1 MCNFLYVFNK
11 IKVIDLYVLVDFI
24 EVIDLFVDF
33 II

>member
-11 IKVIDLYVLVDFI
+11 IKVIDLLVDFI

>member
-1 MCNFLYVFNK
+1 MCNFLYVFDK
-11 IKVIDLYVLVDFI
+11 IKVIELLVDFI

>member
-11 IKVIDLYVLVDFI
+11 IKVVELLVDFI

>member
-11 IKVIDLYVLVDFI
+11 IKVIELLVDFI
-24 EVIDLFVDF
+24 EVIELFVDF

>member
-1 MCNFLYVFNK
+1 MCYFLYVFNK
-11 IKVIDLYVLVDFI
+11 IKVNELLVDFI

>member
-11 IKVIDLYVLVDFI
+11 IKVIELLVDFI